1 MDKLGIF
8 KLLNGLFSLYQQN
21 SAGSSAKDSSPIF
34 NSIDKEATIPI
45 PPKST
50 TPKPIKPKPL
60 QSGML
65 FTMSNHDAL
74 VKRVMQNKNNKI

>member
-21 SAGSSAKDSSPIF
+21 STDSSAKESSPIF
-34 NSIDKEATIPI
+34 NSTDNEPTIPI
-45 PPKST
+45 PPKSA
-50 TPKPIKPKPL
+50 TPKPTKPKPL